1 MFLFEITNI
10 VKLVFVDAQK
20 WPGAHC
26 FVPVPIRPLRVIY
39 TFAPANVLTKPK
51 HARNMQT

>member
-51 HARNMQT
+51 HARNM